1 MKDNSERVIFRVRA
15 KSNMEME
22 IFILEVLLMER
33 DKVEVCSN

>member
-15 KSNMEME
+15 RSNMVME

>member
-15 KSNMEME
+15 RSNMEME
-22 IFILEVLLMER
+22 MFILEVLLMER